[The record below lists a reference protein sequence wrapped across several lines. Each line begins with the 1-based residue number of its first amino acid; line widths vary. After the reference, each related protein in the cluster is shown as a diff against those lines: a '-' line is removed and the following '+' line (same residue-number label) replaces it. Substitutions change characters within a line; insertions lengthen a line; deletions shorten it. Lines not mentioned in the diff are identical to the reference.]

1 MGTHAIAH
9 SEWRYAMAYQ
19 VRKWDSFINNYTMIP
34 RDFDSKDE
42 AIEWAKEYIRENMGG
57 DYDPYYDEMQIWVD
71 TLTLGTCQ
79 MVGYLYLDES
89 DEYGDEVFEF
99 EECFC

>member
-1 MGTHAIAH
+1 MSTKP
-9 SEWRYAMAYQ
+9 YQ

-34 RDFDSKDE
+34 RDFASRDE
-42 AIEWAKEYIRENMGG
+42 AIEFARIYIEENMGG

-79 MVGYLYLDES
+79 MVGYMNLDF
-89 DEYGDEVFEF
+89 DENGNDIYEF